1 MRFFSTLADWC
12 LQRLFWLCVVGAAS
26 VAQAD
31 VILYEQSP
39 GTSFAFSQIAA
50 GQTRSQSID
59 LAGPARLE
67 SISLNLAQP
76 PWMQVTGTPSIS
88 LWIDRTPGS
97 RSELIYSGGIKSTW
111 TGLAI
116 WLPKGRSW
124 LSVEA
129 MAGSGTV
136 SWISQI
142 GTTGGA
148 LTTASGTTST
158 AAYAGTLRGTPV
170 PEPAG
175 LVPVAIVV
183 GIVGAGIVWR
193 RVRSEIV

>member
-1 MRFFSTLADWC
+1 MKFFTCLADWC
-12 LQRLFWLCVVGAAS
+12 LQRLFWLCLLGATS
-26 VAQAD
+26 VAHAD
-31 VILYEQSP
+31 VMLYQQSP
-39 GTSFAFSQIAA
+39 GVSFAFSEIAA
-50 GQTRSQSID
+50 GQTRSQAID

-76 PWMQVTGTPSIS
+76 WWMQTTGTPSIS

-97 RSELIYSGGIKSTW
+97 RSEMVYSGGLKSNW

-136 SWISQI
+136 SWISPI

-148 LTTASGTTST
+148 LTTASGTVST

-193 RVRSEIV
+193 RVGR

>member
-1 MRFFSTLADWC
+1 MRFFCTLADWC
-12 LQRLFWLCVVGAAS
+12 LQRLFWLCVVGAAGT
-26 VAQAD
+26 AQAD
-31 VILYEQSP
+31 VILYQQSP
-39 GTSFAFSQIAA
+39 GESFEFSPIAA
-50 GQTRSQSID
+50 GEIRSQPID
-59 LAGPARLE
+59 LTGPAQLE

-111 TGLAI
+111 TGLAVY
-116 WLPKGRSW
+116 LPKGRSW

-129 MAGSGTV
+129 LAGSGTV
-136 SWISQI
+136 SWISPI

-148 LTTASGTTST
+148 LTTASGTVDT

-175 LVPVAIVV
+175 LVPVAIVA
-183 GIVGAGIVWR
+183 GIVGAGVVWR
-193 RVRSEIV
+193 RVGR

>member
-1 MRFFSTLADWC
+1 
-12 LQRLFWLCVVGAAS
+12 
-26 VAQAD
+26 
-31 VILYEQSP
+31 
-39 GTSFAFSQIAA
+39 
-50 GQTRSQSID
+50 
-59 LAGPARLE
+59 
-67 SISLNLAQP
+67 
-76 PWMQVTGTPSIS
+76 

-97 RSELIYSGGIKSTW
+97 RSELVYSGGLKSTW
-111 TGLAI
+111 TGLAVY
-116 WLPKGRSW
+116 LPKGRSW

-136 SWISQI
+136 SWISPI

-148 LTTASGTTST
+148 LTTASGTVDT

-183 GIVGAGIVWR
+183 GIVGAGVVWR
-193 RVRSEIV
+193 RVQQ